1 MNEIKT
7 RYVLELKVLKLDKT
21 WIRWKVSSFNFQAFW
36 FLFLV
41 GVLVSEMGSQLWK
54 YFTIKT
60 QKKNLEVETRLGQIW
75 SMLSEQ
81 KSSGTTFVFLH
92 KD

>member
-60 QKKNLEVETRLGQIW
+60 QKKI
-75 SMLSEQ
+75 
-81 KSSGTTFVFLH
+81 
-92 KD
+92 